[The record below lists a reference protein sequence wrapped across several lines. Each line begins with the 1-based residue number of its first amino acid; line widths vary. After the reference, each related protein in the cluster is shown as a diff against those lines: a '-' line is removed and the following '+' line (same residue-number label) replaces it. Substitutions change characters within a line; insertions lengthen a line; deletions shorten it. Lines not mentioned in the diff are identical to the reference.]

1 MSPGWITRHAANA
14 VSGMRVALTPVFL
27 INVGRAADGW
37 SGGWPAAVLFGVI
50 AISDFADG
58 YVARRFGVASS
69 GGRWLD
75 HAADIGFVVPAL
87 LLYSKLGIVPW
98 WVPAAVALSFAAYVA
113 DSWRRGPPGGWPD
126 LIGSRV
132 GHAAGVCNYALIGV
146 LVGNATLGFDCIPSP
161 VMRALFW
168 LVPIYCSAAI
178 LTRFPALA
186 RFGRN
191 QLKADSNLRPP
202 APGR

>member
-1 MSPGWITRHAANA
+1 
-14 VSGMRVALTPVFL
+14 MRVALTPVFL
-27 INVGRAADGW
+27 ISVGYAPEGW
-37 SGGWPAAVLFGVI
+37 SGGWPAAVLFGLI

-58 YVARRFGVASS
+58 YVARRFGVASR

-87 LLYSKLGIVPW
+87 LLYSKLGIAPW
-98 WVPAAVALSFAAYVA
+98 WVPAAVVLSFAAYVA
-113 DSWRRGPPGGWPD
+113 DSWRRRPPRGWPD

-146 LVGNATLGFDCIPSP
+146 LVGNATLGFNCIPPS

-168 LVPIYCSAAI
+168 FVPIYCSAAI
-178 LTRFPALA
+178 LTRSPGLA
-186 RFGRN
+186 RLGRN
-191 QLKADSNLRPP
+191 KLKAESDLRPR
-202 APGR
+202 APDP